1 MCRQSC
7 DRIIQAGGCT
17 STTESLNKQPQL
29 HVSQPASHNQQPF
42 PSVIQHV
49 SNSGNRIIHNRGF
62 ADHTQNHVG
71 LHQPNSQ
78 VVSSFT
84 APQHF
89 VHSVNPYQDHPPSSL
104 FLSRSAPEHVP
115 VHSEVVPGHV
125 AGVVKHV
132 YPREHCSQ
140 SYVYHQSQPS
150 EPNRQSPI
158 SNFRPVNTPSLYPST
173 SSSNTGGLGS
183 THATSSKAEPEQH
196 PASNKT
202 SADCSS
208 VKVVGSPAYMIS
220 GPLGSKDMKI
230 TLLHDDLS
238 KHSSKERIRR

>member
-7 DRIIQAGGCT
+7 DRISQAGSCT
-17 STTESLNKQPQL
+17 STTESLIKQPQL
-29 HVSQPASHNQQPF
+29 HVSQPVSNNQQPF

-49 SNSGNRIIHNRGF
+49 SNNGNRIIHNRGF
-62 ADHTQNHVG
+62 ADHTQNHGG

-115 VHSEVVPGHV
+115 VHSGVVPGHV
-125 AGVVKHV
+125 AGMVKHV

-183 THATSSKAEPEQH
+183 THATSSKADPEQH

-202 SADCSS
+202 SADCSG